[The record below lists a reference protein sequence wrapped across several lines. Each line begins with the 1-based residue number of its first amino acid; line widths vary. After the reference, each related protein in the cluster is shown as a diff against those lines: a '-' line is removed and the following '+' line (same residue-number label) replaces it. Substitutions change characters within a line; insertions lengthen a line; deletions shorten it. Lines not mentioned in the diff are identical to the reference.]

1 MRVADL
7 YDSVTRS
14 IIQELEQGAA
24 PWLKPWKNGKT
35 MGTMPTNAATGR
47 GYSGINIPILWHAAD
62 AGNHPTHGWMTY
74 RQAQQLQA
82 QVRKGEKGTTVVFT
96 RRLNLK
102 EDEEEKTISMLRT
115 YTVFNVAQ
123 MDGLPPAKA
132 PEPRQ
137 IPPFIAATKAD
148 IRPGPQ
154 PMYVPAKD
162 FIAMPPQ
169 ADFRDEAHHTA
180 TALHELAHW
189 SGAKHRLD
197 RDMEGRFGT
206 RKYAAEELVAELTSA
221 FLCAHL
227 GIKGE
232 LRHAGYIETWL
243 ELLRSDNRA
252 MFTAASKA
260 SQAADYLRAFSETP
274 ENE

>member
-1 MRVADL
+1 MAEALEKRQNHGHDAHERGD
-7 YDSVTRS
+7 RQR
-14 IIQELEQGAA
+14 IQRDKHTDPLARGRRGQPPHPRLDDIPPGA
-24 PWLKPWKNGKT
+24 
-35 MGTMPTNAATGR
+35 AATGP
-47 GYSGINIPILWHAAD
+47 GQEG
-62 AGNHPTHGWMTY
+62 
-74 RQAQQLQA
+74 
-82 QVRKGEKGTTVVFT
+82 RKGHHG
-96 RRLNLK
+96 RLHQAPQPQGGRGG
-102 EDEEEKTISMLRT
+102 EDHQHVAT